1 MRSLSPYT
9 LLFALVTGYGVP
21 AFAQEPAPRGA
32 EQDTAEFRKLNRFIA
47 FSRQRYATN
56 YAVTGPNAIDES
68 RYVHIG
74 GIDQWITIRG
84 VDRRNPVLLLLH
96 GGPGE
101 ATNPWSYVSLRSWFE
116 KFTVVQWDQ
125 RGAGRTLGRNGP
137 SLAPTIT
144 IDRMVQDGVELSDLL
159 RTTLNVDKIV
169 LVGHSWGSILGVY
182 MAKAHPE
189 LFHAF
194 VGTGQV
200 VDPARNYVVAYD
212 ELLKAAQAKGEQ
224 NAVRELTTVGRPPW
238 SDGRGYQVERK
249 WANIFEHADLFL
261 PSTFALALE
270 TPGYTL
276 RDANDWLDGQG
287 LSAEQLVP
295 QTSAGVLDPKTLA
308 GDFRLPVF
316 VIQGATDFT
325 TPTSLA
331 RSFVASINAP
341 RKEFVT
347 IPDAGHFALFMKA
360 DAFLTE
366 LVRLVSPLVKRP

>member
-1 MRSLSPYT
+1 VRSVSQYA
-9 LLFALVTGYGVP
+9 LLVALVTGCAAPV
-21 AFAQEPAPRGA
+21 FAQQPAPRPA
-32 EQDTAEFRKLNRFIA
+32 EQDTVEFRKLNRFIA

-84 VDRRNPVLLLLH
+84 ADRRNPVLLLLH

-101 ATNPWSYVSLRSWFE
+101 ATNPWSYVSLRPWFE

-137 SLAPTIT
+137 SIAPTIT
-144 IDRMVQDGVELSDLL
+144 VNRMVQDGVELSELL

-169 LVGHSWGSILGVY
+169 LVGHSWGSILGVL

-189 LFHAF
+189 LFYAF

-200 VDPARNYVVAYD
+200 VDPAQNYVVAYD
-212 ELLKAAQAKGEQ
+212 ELLEAEKEKGEQ
-224 NAVRELTTVGRPPW
+224 NAVRELMAVGRPPW
-238 SDGRGYQVERK
+238 SAGRGYQVERK

-295 QTSAGVLDPKTLA
+295 QTSAGALDAKTLA
-308 GDFRLPVF
+308 GDFHLPVF

-325 TPTSLA
+325 TQTSLA

-347 IPDAGHFALFMKA
+347 IPDAGHFALFMKS